1 MIPSPYWRR
10 VVAVAIFIAGTFST
24 GFVINS
30 LRLDWRTSAASVKKV
45 EQPRTGT
52 QLLMIFVG
60 SSTCGA
66 SRYPGLPATL
76 RNIRQLLAEQARRQG
91 KAFVS
96 VGLSVDQDPWIGSE
110 FLKPYGPFD
119 EILSGR
125 GWLNTG
131 AIAFVVRDFPAQRAI
146 PQLIL
151 LERDVEV
158 EDSSISTVA
167 DRLTGRR
174 IGVREIVSL
183 AHELAELR
191 TDGGSKTPS
200 PGA

>member
-1 MIPSPYWRR
+1 
-10 VVAVAIFIAGTFST
+10 
-24 GFVINS
+24 
-30 LRLDWRTSAASVKKV
+30 
-45 EQPRTGT
+45 
-52 QLLMIFVG
+52 MIFVG